1 MRLEI
6 DNFKTQMA
14 TQKNEVALDA
24 QLPPV
29 DSGAAPVTPGSS
41 VFAEPQHEAPQIRI
55 TGGLL
60 KEQKK
65 DASNAPQQDEVVY
78 LPVGSNFEGVLMN
91 GMDAPTSG
99 SSKQNPVPALIR
111 LDTDAIL
118 PNRHRF
124 DVRECFTI
132 VSGFG
137 VLSTE
142 RAQLQTITISCVKE
156 SGEVIESKMEGYVV
170 GEDGKVGL
178 RGRLVTKQGQLLAK
192 SFAAGFFS
200 GIGQALSPL
209 SVPQL
214 NTSPGSTAQYQAPN
228 LSQVA
233 TSATAQGLQRT
244 ARDISKFYLDMASEM
259 FPIIEIDAMRRVTVI
274 LTKGVELSMAGGSK

>member
-1 MRLEI
+1 
-6 DNFKTQMA
+6 
-14 TQKNEVALDA
+14 
-24 QLPPV
+24 
-29 DSGAAPVTPGSS
+29 
-41 VFAEPQHEAPQIRI
+41 
-55 TGGLL
+55 
-60 KEQKK
+60 
-65 DASNAPQQDEVVY
+65 
-78 LPVGSNFEGVLMN
+78 
-91 GMDAPTSG
+91 
-99 SSKQNPVPALIR
+99 
-111 LDTDAIL
+111 L